1 MVLKSKN
8 RSLNCDKI
16 FASHITDNGLV
27 SAIFKELVNGIR
39 KKIAQKKMGKRPNSF
54 LNSQ

>member
-39 KKIAQKKMGKRPNSF
+39 KKIAQKKMGKRPNSV